1 VLQATGEDGRGA
13 PWATAAQGTHSVRQR
28 IGKPCGC
35 QAGRVRAELHFH
47 ILPGVDDGPRT
58 VDEALELARLTVAD
72 GTSTVVAT
80 PHARDVEIAS
90 VPERVAVLQAEL
102 DKADVPL
109 AVLPGVEVA
118 QDDEL
123 TADEL
128 EIAAQGPPGARWI
141 LLEAPLFLDAPGL
154 LEAAGEIS
162 QRGYGL
168 LIGHPERSRAL
179 MRSGRTDELLQGG
192 AKLQLNGSSLIGR
205 HGERVREWAIE
216 LAASGRVAVVAS
228 DAHRPSRGPVLTEAV
243 RTLVEAGVAPEE
255 AERMVSATPRAL
267 LGL

>member
-1 VLQATGEDGRGA
+1 M
-13 PWATAAQGTHSVRQR
+13 
-28 IGKPCGC
+28 
-35 QAGRVRAELHFH
+35 RAELHFH

-58 VDEALELARLTVAD
+58 LGEALELARMTVAD
-72 GTSTVVAT
+72 GTGTVVAT
-80 PHARDVEIAS
+80 PHARDVDIAS
-90 VPERVAVLQAEL
+90 VPERVEQLQAAL
-102 DKADVPL
+102 DAADIKLTVI
-109 AVLPGVEVA
+109 PGVEVA

-123 TADEL
+123 TAGEL
-128 EIAAQGPPGARWI
+128 EIAAQGPPDARWV
-141 LLEAPLFLDAPGL
+141 LLEAPLFLDTPGL
-154 LEAAGEIS
+154 IAAAAEIRD
-162 QRGYGL
+162 RGYGL

-179 MRSGRTDELLQGG
+179 MTSGRTDELLQAG

-205 HGERVREWAIE
+205 HGPRARDWAIE
-216 LAASGRVAVVAS
+216 LASSGRVAVVAS

>member
-1 VLQATGEDGRGA
+1 M
-13 PWATAAQGTHSVRQR
+13 
-28 IGKPCGC
+28 
-35 QAGRVRAELHFH
+35 RAELHFH

-58 VDEALELARLTVAD
+58 LDEALELARMTVAD

-80 PHARDVEIAS
+80 PHARDVDIAS
-90 VPERVAVLQAEL
+90 VPERVGQLQADLDDAQIEL
-102 DKADVPL
+102 T
-109 AVLPGVEVA
+109 VLPGVEIA
-118 QDDEL
+118 QDDRL

-128 EIAAQGPPGARWI
+128 EIAAQGPPDARWV

-154 LEAAGEIS
+154 LDAAAAIT

-179 MRSGRTDELLQGG
+179 MTSGRIDELTAAG
-192 AKLQLNGSSLIGR
+192 AKLQINGSSLIGR
-205 HGERVREWAIE
+205 HGPRVRDWAIE
-216 LAASGRVAVVAS
+216 LASSGRVDVVAS

>member
-1 VLQATGEDGRGA
+1 
-13 PWATAAQGTHSVRQR
+13 
-28 IGKPCGC
+28 
-35 QAGRVRAELHFH
+35 VRAELHFH
-47 ILPGVDDGPRT
+47 ILPGVDDGPT
-58 VDEALELARLTVAD
+58 SLDEALELARMTVAD

-80 PHARDVEIAS
+80 PHARDVDIAT
-90 VPERVAVLQAEL
+90 VPERVQALQATL
-102 DKADVPL
+102 DAEGVGL
-109 AVLPGVEVA
+109 TVLPGVEVA

-128 EIAAQGPPGARWI
+128 EIAAQGPPDARWI

-154 LEAAGEIS
+154 LDAAADLSG
-162 QRGYGL
+162 RGYGL
-168 LIGHPERSRAL
+168 LIGHPERSRDL
-179 MRSGRTDELLQGG
+179 MASGRIGELLDAG
-192 AKLQLNGSSLIGR
+192 ARLQLNGSSLIGR

-216 LAASGRVAVVAS
+216 LAAAGQVAVVAS

-243 RTLVEAGVAPEE
+243 RTLVEAGLAPEE

>member
-1 VLQATGEDGRGA
+1 M
-13 PWATAAQGTHSVRQR
+13 
-28 IGKPCGC
+28 
-35 QAGRVRAELHFH
+35 RAELHFH

-58 VDEALELARLTVAD
+58 LDEALELARMTVAD

-80 PHARDVEIAS
+80 PHARDVDIAS
-90 VPERVAVLQAEL
+90 VPERVEQLQADL
-102 DKADVPL
+102 DNAQIKL
-109 AVLPGVEVA
+109 TVLPGVEIA
-118 QDDEL
+118 QDDRL

-128 EIAAQGPPGARWI
+128 EIAAQGPRGARWV

-154 LEAAGEIS
+154 LEAADGIT

-179 MRSGRTDELLQGG
+179 MSSGRIDELTAAG
-192 AKLQLNGSSLIGR
+192 AKLQINGSSLIGR
-205 HGERVREWAIE
+205 HGPRVRDWAIE
-216 LAASGRVAVVAS
+216 LASSGRADVVAS

-243 RTLVEAGVAPEE
+243 RTLVEAGVASAE